1 MDDALGKGGETIVQ
15 TVAESFARLFLGTAM
30 FCFPGAISCAILFD
44 RKEVDWLERIP
55 LSFVLSLGLS
65 APIGV
70 AALLLHLSLEFFI
83 VGFAIL
89 CIVLLL
95 LYVLGSRKGAWSQ
108 QSFARSLNGSRL
120 NRPLLSLF
128 AVLAVV
134 TSLLT
139 FNIRTGGDVWT
150 YGGYVREYMN
160 GAPLNESEP
169 FMGTGL
175 AEPPRTW
182 FNFWGLV
189 QAFIGR
195 MARVDAIDLVKGPFA
210 PLVGIISILSYYSW
224 ARELFGDRNGALV
237 ASILQMLYFASSG
250 IQIGREIGRA
260 LFTRTT
266 EDKMVVWLVI
276 LPVALFFVSKYFQSG
291 QKRHLVSFTISATA
305 LAVVHPL
312 GITLGGISVTSF
324 GIFFAALRSSQK
336 KQKALRV
343 GLVVAILL
351 VLSAIPF
358 VQRQAY
364 ASDPRHVTYELFE
377 ESDDGSL
384 VPDRRLGKWDHLLWF
399 SESLYT
405 SHPRLVQYPMMIMAI
420 ILAPLLLFDVKRD
433 LAAQFLFSNMLA
445 SLCLLYVFTPLI
457 GRIITP
463 WLVWRMTWLLPAGLV
478 VAFFAN
484 KCIRVIQDGLAR
496 VSLSS
501 FTLVQEWVPPLLVVI
516 LMVMVLLLKGA
527 DEVSRLVERNRLIP
541 DVHLFSEDVQSL
553 LKYLQR
559 DELSHGGT
567 ILAGPYLNRLIPS
580 FAHNLDVLEF
590 RGNVEDG
597 GWMLH
602 LASVSQEG
610 EFRQRIEDVQSFF
623 NAQFIDI
630 GMIEILDRYNVRY
643 VVLSSESGL
652 RWQFDALPT
661 LFGLR
666 FRNGA
671 YVLYEVIAET
681 TILPTNSIVSNT
693 YLSQG
698 EWDKAIAE
706 YEKVLKLDPEDTLAH
721 FGLAQAYQAQDKME
735 QAIAEYEKAITA
747 SPDSVW
753 LRLHLGEIYETQ
765 GQTEKALAQYQQIIE
780 VESDN
785 PEAYTR
791 LGELYRKHSE
801 LYTTKSGLLDEA
813 IALLQEVSSRD
824 PKAIWSHLELGH
836 LYREQGKL
844 DEAIAE
850 YQKAIE
856 LRPGS
861 AEAYIQ
867 LGDLYRAQGRM
878 GEAIA
883 LYQAAARRNS
893 RAAWPHIALGK
904 VYLEEAGRVETD

>member
-15 TVAESFARLFLGTAM
+15 TFAESFARLFMSTAM
-30 FCFPGAISCAILFD
+30 FCFPGAIACAILFGG
-44 RKEVDWLERIP
+44 KEVDWWERIP

-70 AALLLHLSLEFFI
+70 AALLLHLSLELFI

-95 LYVLGSRKGAWSQ
+95 LYVLGSRKGAWSHPPV
-108 QSFARSLNGSRL
+108 ARPLNGSRL
-120 NRPLLSLF
+120 NRPLLGLF
-128 AVLAVV
+128 VVLAVV

-139 FNIRTGGDVWT
+139 FNTRTGGDVWT
-150 YGGYVREYMN
+150 YGGYVCEYMN
-160 GAPLNESEP
+160 GAPLNQSEP

-195 MARVDAIDLVKGPFA
+195 TAGVDAIDVIKGPFA
-210 PLVGIISILSYYSW
+210 PLVGIISILSFYSC
-224 ARELFGDRNGALV
+224 ARELFGDRNRALV

-250 IQIGREIGRA
+250 IQIGHEVGRA

-266 EDKMVVWLVI
+266 EDKMVLWLVI
-276 LPVALFFVSKYFQSG
+276 LPVALFLVSKYFQSG
-291 QKRHLVSFTISATA
+291 QKRYLVSFTISATA

-312 GITLGGISVTSF
+312 GITLAGISVTSF
-324 GIFFAALRSSQK
+324 GIFFAALSSQK
-336 KQKALRV
+336 KQRILRMGV
-343 GLVVAILL
+343 VVAILV

-377 ESDDGSL
+377 KSDDGSL
-384 VPDRRLGKWDHLLWF
+384 VPDRRLGEWDRLLWF
-399 SESLYT
+399 SESLYI

-420 ILAPLLLFDVKRD
+420 ILAPLLLFNIKRD

-463 WLVWRMTWLLPAGLV
+463 WLVWRMIWLLPAGLV

-484 KCIRVIQDGLAR
+484 KCIRVIQDGLGR

-501 FTLVQEWVPPLLVVI
+501 FALVQEWVPPLLVMI
-516 LMVMVLLLKGA
+516 LIVMVLLLKGA
-527 DEVSRLVERNRLIP
+527 DEVSWLVKRNRLIP
-541 DVHLFSEDVQSL
+541 DVHLLSEDVQSL
-553 LKYLQR
+553 LKYLRR
-559 DELSHGGT
+559 DQLSHGGT

-580 FAHNLDVLEF
+580 FAHNLDVVEF

-602 LASVSQEG
+602 LASGSQEG

-623 NAQFIDI
+623 NAQFVDI
-630 GMIEILDRYNVRY
+630 RMIEILNRYNVRY
-643 VVLSSESGL
+643 VVLSNESGL

-681 TILPTNSIVSNT
+681 TILPTNSIFGNT

-721 FGLAQAYQAQDKME
+721 FGFAQAYQAQDKME
-735 QAIAEYEKAITA
+735 QAIAEYEKVLTA
-747 SPDSVW
+747 NPDSVW

-765 GQTEKALAQYQQIIE
+765 GQTQKALAQYQQIIE
-780 VESDN
+780 MEPDI
-785 PEAYTR
+785 PQAYSR
-791 LGELYRKHSE
+791 LGELYREYSE
-801 LYTTKSGLLDEA
+801 LYTMKSGLDEA
-813 IALLQEVSSRD
+813 IALLQEFSSRN
-824 PKAIWSHLELGH
+824 PEAIWSHLELGH
-836 LYREQGKL
+836 LYRERGKL

-856 LRPGS
+856 LRPRS

-867 LGDLYRAQGRM
+867 LGDLYKAQGRM

-883 LYQAAARRNS
+883 LYQAAARSNS
-893 RAAWPHIALGK
+893 QAAWPHIALGK